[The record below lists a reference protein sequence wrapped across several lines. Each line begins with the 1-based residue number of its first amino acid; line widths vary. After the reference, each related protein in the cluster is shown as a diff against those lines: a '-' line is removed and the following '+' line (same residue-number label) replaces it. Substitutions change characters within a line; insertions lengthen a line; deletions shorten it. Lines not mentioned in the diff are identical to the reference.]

1 MAAPA
6 IRDGSM
12 TRLTAVEVDEVERDY
27 VAHRAMV
34 LAMLRAEFRWLPD
47 HEEVYQEAWTET
59 LEIRARGETV
69 ANTAGLLRTIAWRRA
84 RDRARKSVPDSLDP
98 SSYVFELQQDD
109 ASPPEEQA
117 QLRLDAA
124 AIRQIIDSLEPRHA
138 AVLKLRFDDH
148 LDAAEIQRRLGVSP
162 KRLEKLVTEAY
173 KRVQAQ
179 LGLDASGESP
189 WARRQR
195 SLLLVCEMGMA
206 SAKQRARAQKMV
218 DEDPVCRAMLREM
231 RSTLE
236 AVAVVLPAPIV
247 ARQRGI
253 DVIVLLDK
261 LGDLKDHALAL
272 VARTGGPA
280 VPIEQATAGGLAGI
294 GGGVAAKVA
303 VACMM
308 IGGGAVACTQTG
320 VLGGQRPGRSTVSK
334 ISKQRVRAAAI
345 AVKVAP
351 PKVRATA
358 SAAPRK
364 RTSPRAART
373 TASASLAASATTPP
387 AVNGPAAPS
396 PAPAGSTEFGPGTA
410 GSTSSPPAPAQA
422 PVQGAGE
429 FTP

>member
-1 MAAPA
+1 
-6 IRDGSM
+6 M
-12 TRLTAVEVDEVERDY
+12 TRLTAVESDEVERDY
-27 VAHRAMV
+27 VAHRGTV
-34 LAMLRAEFRWLPD
+34 LAMLRADFRRLPD
-47 HEEVYQEAWTET
+47 HEEIYQEAWTET

-84 RDRARKSVPDSLDP
+84 RDRARKSVPYSLDP
-98 SSYVFELQQDD
+98 SSSIFESQHDD
-109 ASPPEEQA
+109 SSPPEEQA

-124 AIRQIIDSLEPRHA
+124 AIRQIIDSLDPRHA
-138 AVLKLRFDDH
+138 AVLKLRFDHH
-148 LDAAEIQRRLGVSP
+148 LDATEIQRRLGVSP

-179 LGLDASGESP
+179 LGSDASSGDSP

-206 SAKQRARAQKMV
+206 STEQRARAQKMV
-218 DEDPVCRAMLREM
+218 DEDPICRAMLREM
-231 RSTLE
+231 RTTLE
-236 AVAVVLPAPIV
+236 GVAAVLPAPVV

-253 DVIVLLDK
+253 DVSVLLDR
-261 LGDLKDHALAL
+261 LGDLKDHAFAL
-272 VARTGGPA
+272 VTRTGGPSA
-280 VPIEQATAGGLAGI
+280 PIEQATAGGLAGI

-308 IGGGAVACTQTG
+308 VGGGAVACTETG
-320 VLGGQRPGRSTVSK
+320 VLGGPQPERRTVSK
-334 ISKQRVRAAAI
+334 IAKERVRAATI
-345 AVKVAP
+345 AVKIASPV
-351 PKVRATA
+351 VRATA
-358 SAAPRK
+358 SVVPRK
-364 RTSPRAART
+364 RTSPRPART
-373 TASASLAASATTPP
+373 TASASSASSATTPP

-410 GSTSSPPAPAQA
+410 GSASSPPVPSQA